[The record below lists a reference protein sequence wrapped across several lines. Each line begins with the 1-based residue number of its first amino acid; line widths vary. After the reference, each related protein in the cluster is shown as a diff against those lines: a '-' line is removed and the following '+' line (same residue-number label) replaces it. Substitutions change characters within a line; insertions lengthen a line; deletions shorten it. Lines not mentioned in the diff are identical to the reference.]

1 MRITIKLRCFIE
13 ILLYILQFFEAK
25 LSKEADEDKK
35 AMLTRIVASITQSLQ
50 TATANTNKDAAKSVS
65 TLLSKMFRSLQFFC
79 EFTPSVGRSKTSVMN
94 TNEVVD

>member
-50 TATANTNKDAAKSVS
+50 TATANANKDAAKSVS
-65 TLLSKMFRSLQFFC
+65 TLLFKMFRFLQFFVSSLQVWDG
-79 EFTPSVGRSKTSVMN
+79 PKRQ
-94 TNEVVD
+94 